1 MQVVEVVGN
10 GLVERRQ
17 VGVDQQMVVA
27 GVHPVR
33 AGRRDAHAAQPE
45 MNDRLRRDGGAVLEA
60 DEIDRRSGRGG
71 GRSAAL
77 LRGRRP
83 DRGEHHA
90 DPNHP
95 DERSGNGHDA
105 ALPKMRAVSPL
116 PGAELDWQPECC
128 CRARGRQDNLYPT
141 NVKAAAPR
149 SSHGAACTYGRFA
162 PPAELARKANA
173 RDEPWP
179 VVSHLADRRRRSRGS
194 RDHRPTRG
202 RPETR
207 RGVSRLRRLC
217 RDGGGAAGRVRD
229 GGWRRAVRKAAA

>member
-1 MQVVEVVGN
+1 MKPEWSRRRAPQ
-10 GLVERRQ
+10 LVPRTRSSHHNCRESDCELRVQ
-17 VGVDQQMVVA
+17 SGTGIIELLVSSIPKFA
-27 GVHPVR
+27 SAR
-33 AGRRDAHAAQPE
+33 AASSGELRNRDT
-45 MNDRLRRDGGAVLEA
+45 R
-60 DEIDRRSGRGG
+60 
-71 GRSAAL
+71 
-77 LRGRRP
+77 
-83 DRGEHHA
+83 
-90 DPNHP
+90 
-95 DERSGNGHDA
+95 
-105 ALPKMRAVSPL
+105 RAVASL

-229 GGWRRAVRKAAA
+229 GGRRRAVRKAAA